1 VEGDSTLDGVLAKM
15 LDRVLP
21 HLGERQRRLV
31 CGALAGA
38 LGHGGVTRVAELA
51 GLSIPTVLRGG
62 SELDDPPDPYGRTR
76 REGGGP
82 TPLVERQPGLL
93 QALDQLVDPDTRGDP
108 ESPLRW
114 TTKSTRHL
122 AEALG
127 AQGFQVSD
135 DTIGRLLKQQG
146 YRLQRTRKTLEGAQH
161 PDRDAQFG
169 YLNEQARE
177 HLAPA
182 SRSSRSIPRRRNWS
196 ATTPMGGRVAAVRRA
211 GRGRG
216 VRLPRSQGRQGDP
229 VWDL

>member
-1 VEGDSTLDGVLAKM
+1 MEGDSTLDGVLAKM

-76 REGGGP
+76 RQGGGP
-82 TPLVERQPGLL
+82 KPLVERQPGLL

-114 TTKSTRHL
+114 TCKSTREL
-122 AEALG
+122 AQALT
-127 AQGFQVSD
+127 AQGHPVSD
-135 DTIGRLLKQQG
+135 DTVGRLLREQG
-146 YRLQRTRKTLEGAQH
+146 YRLQRTLKTVEGAQH
-161 PDRDAQFG
+161 PDRDAQFR
-169 YLNEQARE
+169 YLNEQAR
-177 HLAPA
+177 PTWPTG
-182 SRSSRSIPRRRNWS
+182 SRW
-196 ATTPMGGRVAAVRRA
+196 
-211 GRGRG
+211 
-216 VRLPRSQGRQGDP
+216 
-229 VWDL
+229 